1 MNSSKKKVNLN
12 KFIGIFDNLNY
23 NKLSK
28 KYQKQYQ
35 KQLPFPHIKI
45 NDFLPKIIA
54 EQLSISFPKFESDCW
69 IKFKKYGKN
78 KNTFN
83 RKSVQDERKFPL
95 EFRSFFREVNS
106 RQFIL
111 FLETLTGI
119 DNLIPDPY
127 FMGGGIHSAKRG
139 GYINVHS
146 DFNWH
151 HKLQLHRRINVLIY
165 LTKNWKKNYKGSL
178 EFWSKNKKIAS
189 YLPDFNS
196 AVIFNTS
203 NKSFHGVPE
212 PLDTDKYRAV
222 LNLYYYSSNRPKNEI
237 SEPHFTNYN
246 LNKKHS
252 KIIKKGILDVKNAPW
267 SDQLIKDY
275 KKNR

>member
-1 MNSSKKKVNLN
+1 MNSSKKKIGLSNIV
-12 KFIGIFDNLNY
+12 GIFDSTYY
-23 NKLSK
+23 NKLSIKYSK
-28 KYQKQYQ
+28 KYQK
-35 KQLPFPHIKI
+35 KKPFPHIKL
-45 NDFLPKIIA
+45 NNFLPVNIA
-54 EQLSISFPKFESDCW
+54 NQLSNSFPKFESTNW

-95 EFRSFFREVNS
+95 KFRSFFREVNS

-111 FLETLTGI
+111 FLESLTGI

-139 GYINVHS
+139 GYINIHS

-151 HKLQLHRRINVLIY
+151 HKLQLHRRVNVLIY

-178 EFWSKNKKIAS
+178 EFWSKDKKIVS

-196 AVIFNTS
+196 TIIFNTT

-212 PLDTDKYRAV
+212 PLNTDKFRRV
-222 LNLYYYSSNRPKNEI
+222 LNLYYYSSNRPKNEM
-237 SEPHFTNYN
+237 SEPHFTNYK
-246 LNKKHS
+246 LDKKFS
-252 KIIKKGILDVKNAPW
+252 KKIKEGILSVKKAPW
-267 SDQLIKDY
+267 SAQLIKDY
-275 KKNR
+275 KQNK

>member
-1 MNSSKKKVNLN
+1 MNSSKKKINLS

-28 KYQKQYQ
+28 NLSKKYKKQK
-35 KQLPFPHIKI
+35 PFPHIKI
-45 NDFLPKIIA
+45 NNFLPKNIA
-54 EQLSISFPKFESDCW
+54 EQLSRSFPKFESDCW

-83 RKSVQDERKFPL
+83 RKSVQDERQFPL

-127 FMGGGIHSAKRG
+127 FMGGGIHSAKKG

-178 EFWSKNKKIAS
+178 EFWSKNKKIVS

-196 AVIFNTS
+196 AVVFNTS

-212 PLDTDKYRAV
+212 PLDTDKYRTV

-246 LNKKHS
+246 LDKKYS
-252 KIIKKGILDVKNAPW
+252 KIIKDGILDVKNAPW

-275 KKNR
+275 KKKK